1 MFIEVRC
8 WTVQGLGKF
17 GIRVTWSVLG
27 AQEVGR
33 PATRALVV

>member
-1 MFIEVRC
+1 MFIERRR
-8 WTVQGLGKF
+8 WMVQGLGQF
-17 GIRVTWSVLG
+17 GIRVTWCVVG